1 MNNTVNIDK
10 LTTEQIKKLVVWD
23 YSFNEYS
30 IIYPQKVFWFI
41 YKNIRC
47 VQNGKE
53 LTFRTKTEAITAL
66 KEIKP

>member
-1 MNNTVNIDK
+1 MNNTINIDD

-23 YSFNEYS
+23 YNFNEFS

-41 YKNIRC
+41 YKNVCC

-53 LTFRTKTEAITAL
+53 LTFKTKTEALLAL
-66 KEIKP
+66 QKIKP